1 MKIIDDIFRY
11 SEKIEKAYV
20 TIGNFDGVHL
30 GHKKL
35 IREAVKAAKKNE
47 GVSVVF
53 TFLNHPKEVIN
64 SVDALKLINT
74 IEEKIYL
81 LTKLGVDYVVLQP
94 FTKEFLSLSGE
105 AFVKKILHEYI
116 DSKEIFVGFNF
127 GFGKNRAYNVDDL
140 RIFCLKYNMRVK
152 EIKPVTIDGKI
163 ISSTLIRNTILN
175 GDLQKINGYLGEAYL
190 ILGEVIHGKKLGQTM
205 GFPTANLERTEKA
218 HLPYGIY
225 GGLVKIEGYRKEFDA
240 VINIGRNPTL
250 KPGEKSIEVHLL
262 NFQDEIYGK
271 KIYVQFIKHIRA
283 EVKFSNIEELKNKIG
298 EDVLYW
304 RQYLKNIKN
313 GVDYGD
319 NSQS

>member
-1 MKIIDDIFRY
+1 MKIIDDIFKC

-35 IREAVKAAKKNE
+35 IREAVKAAKKNK

-53 TFLNHPKEVIN
+53 TFLTHPKEVISSLN
-64 SVDALKLINT
+64 APKLINT

-81 LTKLGVDYVVLQP
+81 LKKLGVDYVIFQP

-105 AFVKKILHEYI
+105 AFVKTILHEHI
-116 DSKEIFVGFNF
+116 DSKEVFVGFNF
-127 GFGKNRAYNVDDL
+127 CFGKNRAYNVSDL
-140 RIFCLKYNMRVK
+140 RVFCLKYNMKVK
-152 EIKPVTIDGKI
+152 EMKPVTIGGKV

-175 GDLQKINGYLGEAYL
+175 GELQKINCYLGEAYL
-190 ILGEVIHGKKLGQTM
+190 IVGEVIHGKKLGQTM

-225 GGLVKIEGYRKEFDA
+225 GGLVKIEGYKKEFDA

-250 KPGEKSIEVHLL
+250 KPGEKSIEVHIL
-262 NFQDEIYGK
+262 NFQDDIYGK
-271 KIYVQFIKHIRA
+271 KIYVQIIKHIRA
-283 EVKFSNIEELKNKIG
+283 EVKFANIEELKVKIG
-298 EDVLYW
+298 QDVFYW